1 MQVAWCNTLRS
12 RGGRCEADL
21 NALLLAR
28 EHAGRVYQRDL
39 LQQLVGAGSRLKLR
53 QEAVAVLRQPLRS
66 CTHTLHQVSKIQP
79 GKVVRQ
85 SGIIIRT

>member
-1 MQVAWCNTLRS
+1 MVQYAKIKKQ
-12 RGGRCEADL
+12 GRRHEADL

-79 GKVVRQ
+79 GKVLRQ
-85 SGIIIRT
+85 SGIIFRT